1 MIEFDGTCGTCA
13 WWDSCAQM
21 IYDATGQET
30 PSTVPSSK
38 EACDRPTERRAAL
51 IAQLSQDYREA
62 LELGCRVRALTTID
76 AEFRG
81 RLNAWSVFPRGAGQ
95 MGAMTT
101 APLDALRAAHIGDGW
116 DEVKGEKEEVE
127 G

>member
-62 LELGCRVRALTTID
+62 LELGCRVRAMPRDVNLD
-76 AEFRG
+76 DMGREWFAVKRG
-81 RLNAWSVFPRGAGQ
+81 YSIGRGKTPLNA
-95 MGAMTT
+95 
-101 APLDALRAAHIGDGW
+101 LRNANIGNGW
-116 DEVKGEKEEVE
+116 DEKGNGEKGETNE
-127 G
+127 